1 MVALYAGKNKKVR
14 ERRKDFL
21 RETTS
26 YEENLLAL
34 ARDSNPT
41 NASIN
46 KLIIKCINGLHKR
59 FWGHHRHHFGSKKS

>member
-46 KLIIKCINGLHKR
+46 KLIIKCI
-59 FWGHHRHHFGSKKS
+59 KK

>member
-46 KLIIKCINGLHKR
+46 KLIMYKWAAQHKR
-59 FWGHHRHHFGSKKS
+59 FWGHHHFGSKKS